1 MFEQKLNL
9 TFDGSLDYSHVG
21 NNVMMVKIVANIRHQ
36 HRYRRPFGDPAR
48 ILWSICLL
56 SHFVENQ
63 IFSKTR
69 FILFFCLRLNF
80 LIHFRYKL

>member
-21 NNVMMVKIVANIRHQ
+21 NNVMMVKIVTNIRHQ

-69 FILFFCLRLNF
+69 FILFFLF
-80 LIHFRYKL
+80 ASQFFDTFQI